1 VSAVH
6 DVIGSLVM
14 TAKDHELIAKSL
26 KSSASMYRKLA
37 GNQRSRV
44 RADEDL
50 EAAAVACDG
59 AADGHTFRAR
69 ELRYDANGGMTEEQA
84 TMAFAPGATWTLY
97 GEPLTVESNDAN
109 GVRLDHP
116 GRQDGLWARAS
127 AMTREHGWKLV
138 ALAGEPAR
146 DANGGHALPGGWP

>member
-44 RADEDL
+44 RTDEDL

-59 AADGHTFRAR
+59 AAKGHTFRAR
-69 ELRYDANGGMTEEQA
+69 ELRYDANGGMTEELA
-84 TMAFAPGATWTLY
+84 RRRFEPGARWSLCGMEY
-97 GEPLTVESNDAN
+97 TVTCSDES
-109 GVRLDHP
+109 GVRLERAGP
-116 GRQDGLWARAS
+116 DGVFDRPS
-127 AMTREHGWKLV
+127 AMTRENGWMFLG
-138 ALAGEPAR
+138 LGE
-146 DANGGHALPGGWP
+146 ANGGHVPPGG

>member
-44 RADEDL
+44 RTDEDL

-69 ELRYDANGGMTEEQA
+69 ELRYDANGGMTEELA
-84 TMAFAPGATWTLY
+84 RRRFEPGARWSLY
-97 GEPLTVESNDAN
+97 GFVVIVDQPVN
-109 GVRLDHP
+109 
-116 GRQDGLWARAS
+116 RAEL
-127 AMTREHGWKLV
+127 TRENGWLF
-138 ALAGEPAR
+138 LDLG
-146 DANGGHALPGGWP
+146 DAAGGHAPTGGWTSG

>member
-44 RADEDL
+44 RTDEDL

-69 ELRYDANGGMTEEQA
+69 ELRYDANGGMTEELA
-84 TMAFAPGATWTLY
+84 RRRFEPGARWSVDGEECAVVCRDESGLRVDSDRWTD
-97 GEPLTVESNDAN
+97 GMF
-109 GVRLDHP
+109 VR
-116 GRQDGLWARAS
+116 AAE
-127 AMTREHGWKLV
+127 MTRENGWLF
-138 ALAGEPAR
+138 LDLGEDAGGRVP
-146 DANGGHALPGGWP
+146 PGGWPDG